1 MESGR
6 MERRTAAGGLAQIEI
21 LGQPSEPESA
31 WVENISEHGLRGISQ
46 RALPQ
51 GERLVISS
59 QFPPYAMTTARVVYC
74 QRLLEGLYAIGC
86 QATKGGVPQLLEKQR
101 R

>member
-31 WVENISEHGLRGISQ
+31 WVENISEHGLRVISQ
-46 RALPQ
+46 RPLQQ
-51 GERLVISS
+51 GERVVISS
-59 QFPPYAMTTARVVYC
+59 QFPPYTMTTALVVYC
-74 QRLLEGLYAIGC
+74 QSLQEGLYAIGC
-86 QATKGGVPQLLEKQR
+86 QSTKGGVPQLLEKQR
-101 R
+101 A